1 MIRSALLLLSS
12 LVLLAPAAAA
22 QSSAAAPTATD
33 SAGTRR
39 PLSIEQAVSRALEE
53 SEAVGIARAGV
64 LDARGQQA
72 QARSGYFP
80 QIGASAG
87 YTRTLASQFSSLQ
100 SEEPDTAT
108 PAPAF
113 CDEFVPNPAL
123 PPDQRLEELERAV
136 ECLST
141 VNPFAAFSDLPFGR
155 ENQWTFGLSL
165 SQNLFTGGRLRAQN
179 RIAGAARRSAE
190 IELDAQEAQALL
202 DVVQAYYDAALAQR
216 LVAIADTSLVQ
227 AERTLRDTRLAFE
240 VGTVAEFDLLRAQV
254 ARDNLR
260 PTLIQRT
267 ANQRIAE
274 LRLKQLLDLPLA
286 DTLVLTTPLGD
297 TVEADTV
304 TAPEPLPPTIEAAA
318 AEAAE
323 SERRAAVRQAAEAV
337 TASEGARS
345 IANSQRWPTIQV
357 TSQYARVGFP
367 DRVFPEAWN
376 DFVNDWTVSITASL
390 PLFTGGR
397 IKGDR
402 MIAEA
407 GVDQARLRLRQTEEL
422 AEIDEQATR
431 AELAAAE
438 AAWEASTGT
447 VTQARRAYEIAE
459 VRFREGI
466 STQTELTEA
475 RLLLQQARAN
485 RALAAR
491 DLQVARTRLAL
502 LPELPLG
509 QAGQGGQGRAGAG
522 GAVAGGAP
530 GAGGAGPGA
539 FGTPASS
546 TGAGPTTT
554 GTPNTG
560 GLR

>member
-1 MIRSALLLLSS
+1 MIRSALLLVLS
-12 LVLLAPAAAA
+12 LVVIAPAARA
-22 QSSAAAPTATD
+22 QVVAD

-39 PLSIEQAVSRALEE
+39 ALSIEEAVARALDE

-87 YTRTLASQFSSLQ
+87 YTRTLASQFSSLD
-100 SEEPDTAT
+100 SEESDTAA

-123 PPDQRLEELERAV
+123 SPEERIAELELAV

-155 ENQWTFGLSL
+155 ENQWSFGLSL
-165 SQNLFTGGRLRAQN
+165 SQNLFTGGRVGAQN
-179 RIAGAARRSAE
+179 RIAGAVRRSAE
-190 IELDAQEAQALL
+190 IELNAQEAQALL

-260 PTLIQRT
+260 PTLIQRS
-267 ANQRIAE
+267 ADARVAD
-274 LRLKQLLDLPLA
+274 LRLKQLLALPPA
-286 DTLVLTTPLGD
+286 DTLVLTTALGD

-304 TAPEPLPPTIEAAA
+304 VAPAPLPPTIEAAA
-318 AEAAE
+318 AEAGE
-323 SERRAAVRQAAEAV
+323 VEQRAAVRQAAEAV
-337 TASEGARS
+337 TAREGARA
-345 IANSQRWPTIQV
+345 IAGSQRWPTIQL
-357 TSQYARVGFP
+357 TSQYARIGFP
-367 DRVFPEAWN
+367 DQVFPEAWN
-376 DFVNDWTVSITASL
+376 EFVNDWTVSITATL

-407 GVDQARLRLRQTEEL
+407 GLDQARLRLRQTEEL
-422 AEIDEQATR
+422 AALDEEATR
-431 AELAAAE
+431 AQLEAAE
-438 AAWEASTGT
+438 SAWEASSGT
-447 VTQARRAYEIAE
+447 VAQARRAYEIAE

-509 QAGQGGQGRAGAG
+509 VAAAGRAGGSAG
-522 GAVAGGAP
+522 G
-530 GAGGAGPGA
+530 GAGGAGAAGAPG
-539 FGTPASS
+539 GTGVQASTS
-546 TGAGPTTT
+546 GAGQTT
-554 GTPNTG
+554 GTTNTG
-560 GLR
+560 GFR